1 MDEKILMIA
10 QRLEALR
17 EIMGVSAADMA
28 AATKTSE
35 DEYLEYEKGS
45 KDFSFSFLFSAANRL
60 GIDIVDLMTGETPRL
75 SVCSVVK
82 KRTGSQ
88 DGKTQRI

>member
-28 AATKTSE
+28 AATE
-35 DEYLEYEKGS
+35 
-45 KDFSFSFLFSAANRL
+45 N
-60 GIDIVDLMTGETPRL
+60 
-75 SVCSVVK
+75 
-82 KRTGSQ
+82 KR
-88 DGKTQRI
+88 R